1 MKWQG
6 ILQIGPL
13 FCPNKNYAKPFFG
26 TKKIPHQKH
35 DVPYAIWA
43 LTVMQTWVTRRDL
56 GIVTFKTT
64 GTKPIAEH
72 GALYPGYPWPLLQL
86 KNWRLTGIS
95 YFVMSFNI
103 KKENMKFNWHFHKG
117 QNAIVLNQT
126 RINSTWHTDPNVLE
140 QNNGKTQRLNM
151 TNGCRKDYGE

>member
-1 MKWQG
+1 
-6 ILQIGPL
+6 
-13 FCPNKNYAKPFFG
+13 
-26 TKKIPHQKH
+26 
-35 DVPYAIWA
+35 
-43 LTVMQTWVTRRDL
+43 MQTWVTRRDL

-72 GALYPGYPWPLLQL
+72 GALYPDYPWPLLQL

-126 RINSTWHTDPNVLE
+126 RINSTWHIQMFWNKIMVTILKHRDLIWQMVAGKITGNRLLFNSSCYNDLVST
-140 QNNGKTQRLNM
+140 NNTKNNLVNKAKYSLTWHFIM
-151 TNGCRKDYGE
+151 